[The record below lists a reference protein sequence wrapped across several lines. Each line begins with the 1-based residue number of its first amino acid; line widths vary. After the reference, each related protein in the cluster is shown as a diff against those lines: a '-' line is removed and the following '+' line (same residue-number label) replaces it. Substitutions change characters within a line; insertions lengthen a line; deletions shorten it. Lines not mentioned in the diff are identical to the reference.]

1 MTLPFILRMAWRDAR
16 AGRRRLLPLAAGVTA
31 GVAALVAI
39 NGFTGNLRDSIA
51 SQAQALLGA
60 DLAFE
65 SRAPLPPQADTALV
79 RIGGAQ
85 SQVVT
90 FGAMTYAGA
99 SGTARL
105 TQMTA
110 VRGGWPFYGGIT
122 TTPAGAWGQLQQGR
136 NVIADPSLLASLGI
150 SVGDS
155 VTVGDARFLVV
166 GAIETVPGDVGL
178 RSAFGPRAFMNG
190 TALDATGLLGFG
202 ARAEYAT
209 FVKLSAGADAQRIAG
224 EWRPRLS
231 EDRVRIRTVADDQ
244 RRLDNALTRLANFL
258 GLVALVALLLG
269 GLGVASAIH
278 VHVRGKRDTIAM
290 LRCIGATGRQML
302 GVFLAQAALLAAAG
316 SVLGAAIGLLVQRA
330 LPVLLGDLLPVDV
343 VFHASWAA
351 ALTGLAM
358 GLWVAL
364 AFALLPLRE
373 VGRVPPLAALRHDQA
388 TARGRD
394 WTRLAI
400 WVAIV
405 ATVVLLAVW
414 QAGRLRTGLV
424 FAGAIFAALLLLRL
438 VSALLMMLARRIA
451 PALPYASRQGIL
463 NLRRPANQTTAVM
476 LAIGFGAFLLGTVLL
491 VQHTLLR
498 TFDLSS
504 PSDRSPNM
512 VFFDIQPSQL
522 AGLDSIL
529 QARGIESSAPVAIVP
544 MRIAS
549 IRGAAV
555 SALLADTTRPGRW
568 ALRREYRS
576 TWRDSLVSSE
586 RLVSGRWWN
595 GPAGDTAPISVE
607 HDLAEDL
614 GVKVGDGMAW
624 DVQGTTIPAV
634 VTSIRD
640 VDWARFEPNF
650 FVVFAPGAIEHAP
663 HTWVTLARVDSATT
677 RGNLARQL
685 AERYPNVTSLD
696 LTVVQGAI
704 AQLVGKVTLAI
715 RFMALFSLLTG
726 VIVLAGAIAVSRFQR
741 VRESVL
747 LRTLGASRRQL
758 VHIALAEYAVL
769 GLIAGCAGFGLATGA
784 AWALSRWVFEVPF
797 AVPAGAAAVLV
808 LACSLLTM
816 LAGLWT
822 ALDVARQ
829 TPLGVLRGMME

>member
-1 MTLPFILRMAWRDAR
+1 
-16 AGRRRLLPLAAGVTA
+16 
-31 GVAALVAI
+31 
-39 NGFTGNLRDSIA
+39 
-51 SQAQALLGA
+51 
-60 DLAFE
+60 
-65 SRAPLPPQADTALV
+65 
-79 RIGGAQ
+79 
-85 SQVVT
+85 
-90 FGAMTYAGA
+90 
-99 SGTARL
+99 
-105 TQMTA
+105 
-110 VRGGWPFYGGIT
+110 
-122 TTPAGAWGQLQQGR
+122 
-136 NVIADPSLLASLGI
+136 
-150 SVGDS
+150 
-155 VTVGDARFLVV
+155 
-166 GAIETVPGDVGL
+166 
-178 RSAFGPRAFMNG
+178 MNG
-190 TALDATGLLGFG
+190 AALDATGLLGFG

-209 FVKLSAGADAQRIAG
+209 FVKLPAGADVQRIAG
-224 EWRPRLS
+224 EWRPRLND
-231 EDRVRIRTVADDQ
+231 DRVRVRTVADDQ

-302 GVFLAQAALLAAAG
+302 GVFLAQAAFLAAAG
-316 SVLGAAIGLLVQRA
+316 SILGAAIGLLLQQA
-330 LPVLLGDLLPVDV
+330 LPILLGDLLPVDV
-343 VFHASWAA
+343 VFHPSWTA
-351 ALTGLAM
+351 ALAGLGM

-373 VGRVPPLAALRHDQA
+373 VGRVPPLAALRHDQEMA
-388 TARGRD
+388 SGRD

-400 WVAIV
+400 WGAIG
-405 ATVVLLAVW
+405 ATVILLAIW
-414 QAGRLRTGLV
+414 QAGRVRTGLV
-424 FAGAIFAALLLLRL
+424 FAGAVFGALLLLR
-438 VSALLMMLARRIA
+438 VAAALLMRLAHGLA
-451 PALPYASRQGIL
+451 PALSYAPRQGIL
-463 NLRRPANQTTAVM
+463 NLRRPANQTTAVV

-504 PSDRSPNM
+504 PSGRSPNM

-529 QARGIESSAPVAIVP
+529 HARDVETSPPVAIVP

-549 IRGAAV
+549 IRGTPV
-555 SALLADTTRPGRW
+555 SALLADTLRQGRW

-576 TWRDSLVSSE
+576 TWRDTLVSSE
-586 RLVSGRWWN
+586 RLLAGRWWN
-595 GPAGDTAPISVE
+595 GPSGDTVQISVE
-607 HDLAEDL
+607 RDVAEDL
-614 GVKVGDGMAW
+614 GVHVGDGMVW
-624 DVQGTTIPAV
+624 DVQGTRIPAI

-650 FVVFAPGAIEHAP
+650 FVVFEPGVIEQAP
-663 HTWVTLARVDSATT
+663 HTWVTLARMDSAAA
-677 RGNLARQL
+677 RGTVARQL
-685 AERYPNVTSLD
+685 AERFPNVTSLD

-704 AQLVGKVTLAI
+704 TQLVGKVTLAI

-747 LRTLGASRRQL
+747 LRTLGATRSQL
-758 VHIALAEYAVL
+758 IRIALAEYAAL
-769 GLIAGCAGFGLATGA
+769 GLMAGCAGFGLAVTA
-784 AWALSRWVFEVPF
+784 AWALCRWVFEVPF
-797 AVPAGAAAVLV
+797 AVPAGAATALV
-808 LACSLLTM
+808 LACGLLTM